1 MSRRTL
7 AALLF
12 LGLAPTAVDAQSL
25 REDIRS
31 LFVFGQCGLPLCLD
45 ADPEVHGRHF
55 IHSTEEGQASLIEFL
70 TQAIGLSIGNLPLT
84 AASGGAMFT
93 FQDGALVQ
101 TAVSAGP
108 IFGDRAQTLGQGRMF
123 LGVNVAGFQYNSL
136 RGTALD
142 DLLFRFTHE
151 DDPGG
156 GSLGDPAFE
165 NDVIEVRTAV
175 DLGLTAVTLATTY
188 GITDR
193 LDVGL
198 AIPVLS
204 ISMSGTSNATIIPFD
219 PENTLHTFITPAG
232 PSLGSSTAVE
242 GTRTGLGDV
251 AVRAKYNITHS
262 PAFGFSVLGD
272 LRLPTGDQDNLLGS
286 GALTARVVGVGSA
299 TVGRASPH
307 LNLGYIHRTGENQN
321 AGALAVVG
329 LDVLASSWATLAFD
343 LVSEWQI
350 GDPALELPL
359 AVEIQQPTLRRIE
372 PTNIPDRSDDL
383 VYATFGVK
391 AGRVETFNVVA
402 SAIVPMVAGGLQPR
416 VAWNIGLEYNF
427 WALRGQP

>member
-1 MSRRTL
+1 MFPRTV
-7 AALLF
+7 AVLLLLC
-12 LGLAPTAVDAQSL
+12 LGPMEAEGQTL
-25 REDIRS
+25 REDIQS
-31 LFVFGQCGLPLCLD
+31 LFVFGECGLPLCLD
-45 ADPEVHGRHF
+45 ADADVHGRHF

-93 FQDGALVQ
+93 FEDGELVQ

-123 LGVNVAGFQYNSL
+123 LGMNVAGFRYNSL

-151 DDPGG
+151 DDGG
-156 GSLGDPAFE
+156 GTLGDPVFE
-165 NDVIEVRTAV
+165 NDVLEVRTAV
-175 DLGLTAVTLATTY
+175 DLGLTAVTLSTTY

-198 AIPVLS
+198 AIPVLT
-204 ISMSGTSNATIIPFD
+204 ISMNGTSAAVIIPFD
-219 PENTLHTFITPAG
+219 PETTLHTFITPDG
-232 PSLGSSTAVE
+232 PSLGSSTEVG

-251 AVRAKYNITHS
+251 ALRAKYNITHS

-286 GALTARVVGVGSA
+286 GAVSARVVGVGSA
-299 TVGRASPH
+299 TVGLASPH
-307 LNLGYIHRTGENQN
+307 LNLGYIYRSGESQNQ
-321 AGALAVVG
+321 GALAVVG
-329 LDVLASSWATLAFD
+329 LDFLATSWATLAFD

-350 GDPALELPL
+350 GESALELPV

-372 PTNIPDRSDDL
+372 PTNIPDRSDNL

-416 VAWNIGLEYNF
+416 VAWNLGLEYNF
-427 WALRGQP
+427 WAMRGQP